1 MNRNMKDIKLIR
13 LEPFTDKDEF
23 ENNRAYLYLKYEY
36 KDDNGNTHNK
46 IYPKVELPIC
56 DDKLPEVDHEYVTL
70 CKYIQK
76 GRFYIPLFEDG
87 LILHETDIV
96 VNDEKGEVIALQ
108 NVSIV
113 DVITKRTVK
122 KMTLSEIEEKL
133 GYKVEIV
140 SEKG

>member
-1 MNRNMKDIKLIR
+1 MKDIKLVR

-23 ENNRAYLYLKYEY
+23 GNNRAYLYLKYEY

-56 DDKLPEVDHEYVTL
+56 DDKLPKIDHEDVTI
-70 CKYIQK
+70 CEYIQK
-76 GRFYIPLFEDG
+76 RHFYIPLLEG
-87 LILHETDIV
+87 LTLRETNIV
-96 VNDEKGEVIALQ
+96 TDDEKGKAIALK
-108 NVSIV
+108 NVSMV
-113 DVITKRTVK
+113 DIITKRAVK

-133 GYKVEIV
+133 GYKVEVV